1 MLTNAT
7 IDAIGAASL
16 HISRAEDIAET
27 LAHLPRD
34 PNALTLAAA
43 ARRIPVTLVA
53 HYPEILVRPQA
64 GELPLAPG
72 TVVTLIAPMH
82 GKVYQGLSMVL
93 SRVGSLL
100 QLSAPRNLSIQER
113 RGAPRFLT
121 GGAHNVRFVAERGQR
136 WSVVDISRTGLSF
149 SYPDHQSKGFLL
161 SCVEG
166 TLQLPNDVEV
176 PTWLDIRHTRAT
188 PNTRTVLVGAAFVGM
203 SSFHQSS
210 LDQFLTQ
217 LAAPPRS
224 SSSA

>member
-1 MLTNAT
+1 MHTNAT

-16 HISRAEDIAET
+16 HISRSEDIADT
-27 LAHLPRD
+27 LAQLPRD
-34 PNALTLAAA
+34 PSALTLAAA

-53 HYPEILVRPQA
+53 HHPEILVRPQA
-64 GELPLAPG
+64 GELPLSPG
-72 TVVTLIAPMH
+72 TVVTLIAPLH

-113 RGAPRFLT
+113 RGAPRFLIN
-121 GGAHNVRFVAERGQR
+121 GARNVRFVYERDQR

-149 SYPDHQSKGFLL
+149 SYTDYPGKGFLL

-166 TLQLPNDVEV
+166 TLQLPNAVEI
-176 PTWLDIRHTRAT
+176 PTWLDIRHSRPV

-203 SSFHQSS
+203 SSSHQSA
-210 LDQFLTQ
+210 LDQFLNQ
-217 LAAPPRS
+217 LAAPPS
-224 SSSA
+224 VS